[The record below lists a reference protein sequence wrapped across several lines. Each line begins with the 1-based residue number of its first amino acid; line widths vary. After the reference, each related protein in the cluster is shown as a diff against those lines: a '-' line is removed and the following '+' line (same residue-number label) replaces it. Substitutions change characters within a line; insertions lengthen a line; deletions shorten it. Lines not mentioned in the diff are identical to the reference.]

1 MLTSPTQSSAKT
13 IHDLRRLRRL
23 VYQCQFMMS
32 KTDRIIYGTPLV
44 QTLMNAA
51 MWFMQSY
58 ESKDLKRKADAADRA
73 VMWFSVFRAD
83 LTAAVEENLIKFPKR
98 KPRDGR
104 MLTPSEE
111 VNSRKIELVELVAK
125 IDDGLH
131 RWRSSL
137 TKGQDRIRRAPEGKD
152 AAADIL

>member
-1 MLTSPTQSSAKT
+1 M
-13 IHDLRRLRRL
+13 
-23 VYQCQFMMS
+23 VYQCQFLMG
-32 KTDRIIYGTPLV
+32 KTDRIIYGTPLI

-51 MWFMQSY
+51 MWFTQSY
-58 ESKDLKRKADAADRA
+58 ESRDPGRKADAADRA
-73 VMWFSVFRAD
+73 AMWFSVFRAD

-104 MLTPSEE
+104 APSPAEE
-111 VNSRKIELVELVAK
+111 VNSRKIELVELAAR

-137 TKGQDRIRRAPEGKD
+137 TKGQDRIRRAPNGKG
-152 AAADIL
+152 AAAD

>member
-1 MLTSPTQSSAKT
+1 MYASPTQSSAKT

-23 VYQCQFMMS
+23 VYQCQFLMS
-32 KTDRIIYGTPLV
+32 KTDRIVYGTPLV
-44 QTLMNAA
+44 QTLMQAA
-51 MWFMQSY
+51 MWFTQSY
-58 ESKDLKRKADAADRA
+58 ESRDLKRKADAADRA

-104 MLTPSEE
+104 TPSPAEE
-111 VNSRKIELVELVAK
+111 VNSRKIELVELTAR

-131 RWRSSL
+131 RWWSSL
-137 TKGQDRIRRAPEGKD
+137 TKGQDRIRRAANGKD